1 MSRVTLCVHTTQA
14 VTCELGECVRSMSR
28 ELGFTTLEQTALY
41 VFLSLHLSTPLV
53 FHLSV
58 SFPPF
63 PVFLFVTWLSG
74 MQGTRPP
81 SFSSPR
87 QLWCTYAPQT
97 RSLPI
102 PPLVPSQAVFLW
114 CYKQTSVNC
123 HHWKENLTA
132 SLKKKKNLH
141 IQSGTMRQFLV

>member
-63 PVFLFVTWLSG
+63 PVFLFVT
-74 MQGTRPP
+74 
-81 SFSSPR
+81 
-87 QLWCTYAPQT
+87 
-97 RSLPI
+97 
-102 PPLVPSQAVFLW
+102 
-114 CYKQTSVNC
+114 
-123 HHWKENLTA
+123 
-132 SLKKKKNLH
+132 
-141 IQSGTMRQFLV
+141 